1 MMKITT
7 VRYRKLIT
15 GSGYNNQAVEAEA
28 IVGEGENA
36 ADVLLELSSWVKNQ
50 LGETPVG
57 LSAQELRYEVDQLY
71 RTRDQLRVAIARDE
85 LELKTLRNE
94 VTALEIRR
102 EKAGGEPAMPF

>member
-1 MMKITT
+1 MKITM
-7 VRYRKLIT
+7 VRYRKLVT
-15 GSGYNNQAVEAEA
+15 GSGYNNQSVEAEA
-28 IVGEGENA
+28 AVSDGENA

-71 RTRDQLRVAIARDE
+71 LTREQLRGAVSRAETEYKA
-85 LELKTLRNE
+85 LREE
-94 VTALEIRR
+94 VLALEIRR